1 MPTYI
6 RLVKLTD
13 EFAKDVKTGAERLG
27 KARKILEDNGCKL
40 LEVYAT
46 LGRYD
51 FVGIIEAPDNKTAAK
66 ISALIAA
73 LGVTAE
79 TLPAVK
85 GEEFLAS
92 LA

>member
-1 MPTYI
+1 MPLYI
-6 RLVKLTD
+6 RLIKLTGV
-13 EFAKDVKTGAERLG
+13 KDIKTGAERLG

-73 LGVTAE
+73 LGVRAE